1 MKTRTLSVTSVLL
14 CSILLAF
21 SCRPSESHQDER
33 RRVVLPAGEVHEGW
47 YFAAGDQVVVE
58 GTINGDAYVAGG
70 MVVIDGTINGQL
82 YVAGGQVDV
91 SGTVTDRIL
100 GAGGLIRFAGNTGKS
115 VTAAGGT
122 VIVGKGA
129 TIGENFLAAGGNLQ
143 VYGTIDRDAKIGAGD
158 VQIAGAINGSLDV
171 AADRFTLYKGAKV
184 SGNLNVTT
192 KDTAKVTIAEGTVL
206 GKTTLNIGA
215 AEAKTHILGMSAG
228 SFWLKIIFFLSLF
241 ATALLLAFVFPNQLA
256 SIGTTI
262 VSRPGMS
269 ALWGLIALI
278 LVPIVVLLS
287 FATIVGIPLGIFL
300 LLLYVWF
307 LYLSQL
313 GLGVAL
319 ADMMFRIGG
328 KNGWRLFGA
337 IALGLLI
344 VLVLTFVPYLRM
356 LVYLAGVVVG
366 VGALVII
373 TRDEFGAARSR

>member
-1 MKTRTLSVTSVLL
+1 MKTRTMSIAAVLL
-14 CSILLAF
+14 FSILPAF
-21 SCRPSESHQDER
+21 SCRAPESQGDER

-47 YFAAGDQVVVE
+47 YFAAGDQVIVE

-91 SGTVTDRIL
+91 SGTVADRIL
-100 GAGGLIRFAGNTGKS
+100 AAGGMIRFTGKTGKS

-143 VYGTIDRDAKIGAGD
+143 VNGTIDRDAKIGGGE
-158 VQIAGAINGSLDV
+158 VQITGGVNGSLDA

-184 SGNLNVTT
+184 SGNLNVTSN
-192 KDTAKVTIAEGTVL
+192 DTSKVKIADGTVL
-206 GKTTLNIGA
+206 GKTTINMGA
-215 AEAKTHILGMSAG
+215 AEVKTHILGMSTG

-241 ATALLLAFVFPNQLA
+241 ATALVLAFVFPNQLA

-262 VSRPGMS
+262 ISRPGTS

-278 LVPIVVLLS
+278 MVPIVVLLS
-287 FATIVGIPLGIFL
+287 FATVIGVPLGLFL
-300 LLLYVWF
+300 LLLYFWF

-313 GLGVAL
+313 SLGVAL
-319 ADMMFRIGG
+319 AQRMLGISG
-328 KNGWRLFGA
+328 KHGWSLFGA

-344 VLVLTFVPYLRM
+344 VLILTFVPYLRM
-356 LVYLAGVVVG
+356 LVYLAGAVVG
-366 VGALVII
+366 VGALVMI
-373 TRDEFGAARSR
+373 TRDECKAVRSH